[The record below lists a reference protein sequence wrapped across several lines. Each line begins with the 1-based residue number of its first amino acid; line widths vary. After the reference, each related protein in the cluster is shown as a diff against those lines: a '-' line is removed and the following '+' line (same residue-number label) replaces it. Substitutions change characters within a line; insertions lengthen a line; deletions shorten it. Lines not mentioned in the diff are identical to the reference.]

1 VTEHG
6 YSNSSFNDHRLDSL
20 LEENLPH
27 SCHLLSLIPR
37 TQFLLPLTQP
47 RNSISFEGSSS
58 GSNPS
63 NEAPSFVSNAS
74 QLPQHGHLELS
85 VGKSNHDE
93 KILKQRAG
101 SADCNK
107 KVPKVMRRSERD
119 DYKSKN
125 LVTERNRRTRIK
137 TGLFA
142 LRALVPKISKVNI
155 VGYISATEESYSL
168 LFLLLLLYA
177 FFE

>member
-1 VTEHG
+1 
-6 YSNSSFNDHRLDSL
+6 
-20 LEENLPH
+20 
-27 SCHLLSLIPR
+27 
-37 TQFLLPLTQP
+37 
-47 RNSISFEGSSS
+47 
-58 GSNPS
+58 
-63 NEAPSFVSNAS
+63 
-74 QLPQHGHLELS
+74 
-85 VGKSNHDE
+85 
-93 KILKQRAG
+93 
-101 SADCNK
+101 
-107 KVPKVMRRSERD
+107 MRRSERD

-168 LFLLLLLYA
+168 LFLLLLLLLYA